1 MNRRASLLVVDD
13 NELNRDALSRR
24 LGQRGYEVAVA
35 KDGHEALALVGATR
49 FDLVLLDVEMPGL
62 SGLDVLAR
70 LRSAHS
76 AAELPVIMVTAR
88 SQGPDIVE
96 AFCLGA
102 NDYVSKP
109 IDFPVA
115 LARIGTHLSHKW
127 TVESLRESEE
137 RYALAVHGANDG
149 LWDWNLTTDQ
159 VYWSPRWKS
168 MLGYEDTEIGST
180 PDEWFGRM
188 HHDDLARVK
197 DALAGHLSGGSGHYE
212 CEHRLLHKNGT
223 YRWVICRCAAIRN
236 DSGVATRLAGSL
248 TDITDTKV
256 ADALTG
262 LPNRLLFEE
271 LLERAIKRTWRRPDY
286 RFALL
291 VIGLDRFK
299 AVNHTLG
306 LLTADRLLV
315 EVARRL
321 QTSLRATDTIT
332 RSEQMFT
339 LARLGGDEFTVL
351 LDDVAQASDAVRVAE
366 RLRAALHHPFD
377 VDGRPVF
384 TSASVGIAV
393 SDTGYQRPEEIL
405 RDAAIA
411 LHRAKAAGMARCELF
426 DTAMRH
432 RAVSRLQL
440 EDDLRS
446 AIADRAFDVHYQ
458 PIVSLRTGGIAGFE
472 ALVRWRHPTRGLVNP
487 AEFIPVA
494 EDTGMI
500 LHIGQLIL
508 AEACQQMAVWQSRYG
523 PLAPE
528 VMCVNVSSRQFGDA
542 ELSTQIETILDQT
555 GLNPAC
561 LKLEITESAF
571 LADVLAAQITL
582 GRVQAMGIAWSLDDF
597 GTGYSSLSYLQRLQV
612 DTVKVDRSFVSRIGL
627 EDNGL
632 EMVRAIISLAHNLGK
647 DVVAEGV
654 EGVEQLRQLQ
664 AMGCEY
670 AQGYY
675 FSRPVDS
682 ASAGRLIESNPWLP
696 EVPSRPL
703 ATAAAPPPTS
713 RRNRC
718 QRVG

>member
-1 MNRRASLLVVDD
+1 VTRRASLLVVDD

-24 LGQRGYEVAVA
+24 LGQRGYDVTVA
-35 KDGHEALALVGATR
+35 KDGHEALAVVGERR

-70 LRSAHS
+70 LRSSHS
-76 AAELPVIMVTAR
+76 AAYLPVIMLTAR

-96 AFCLGA
+96 AFRLGA
-102 NDYVSKP
+102 NDYVTKP

-115 LARIGTHLSHKW
+115 IARIATHLSHKW

-159 VYWSPRWKS
+159 VYWSPRWKT
-168 MLGYEDTEIGST
+168 MLGYEDAEIGST
-180 PDEWFGRM
+180 PDEWFSRM
-188 HHDDLARVK
+188 HHDDLTRVK
-197 DALAGHLSGGSGHYE
+197 DALAAHLASGSGHYE
-212 CEHRLLHKNGT
+212 CEHRLLHRNGT
-223 YRWVICRCAAIRN
+223 YRWVLCRCAAIRN
-236 DSGVATRLAGSL
+236 QAGAATRLAGSL

-271 LLERAIKRTWRRPDY
+271 LLERAIKRTWRRAEY

-321 QTSLRATDTIT
+321 QASLRATDTIT

-351 LDDVAQASDAVRVAE
+351 LDDVKEASDAIRVAE
-366 RLRAALHHPFD
+366 RLRAALQHPFD

-411 LHRAKAAGMARCELF
+411 LHRAKATGLAHCELF

-440 EDDLRS
+440 EDDLRV
-446 AIADRAFDVHYQ
+446 AIDERAFEVHYQ
-458 PIVSLRTGGIAGFE
+458 PIVAVDTGRITAFE
-472 ALVRWRHPTRGLVNP
+472 ALVRWRHPTRGLINP

-500 LHIGQLIL
+500 LQIGRLIL
-508 AEACQQMAVWQSRYG
+508 KEACQQMAAWRKVFG
-523 PLAPE
+523 PLAPD
-528 VMCVNVSSRQFGDA
+528 VMCVNVSSRQFADA
-542 ELSTQIETILDQT
+542 ELAGHIEAILAET
-555 GLNPAC
+555 GLNPSC

-582 GRVQAMGIAWSLDDF
+582 SRVQAMGIAWSLDDF

-627 EDNGL
+627 EDNGF

-654 EGVEQLRQLQ
+654 EGIEQLTQLQ
-664 AMGCEY
+664 AMGCEH

-682 ASAGRLIESNPWLP
+682 EAAARLIACGPVLP
-696 EVPSRPL
+696 PAIEPSEADAVL
-703 ATAAAPPPTS
+703 
-713 RRNRC
+713 
-718 QRVG
+718 